1 MAGQKKV
8 TTAEPGMPG
17 AVTAVTRTTRMTR
30 MTQTPLRRGRIE
42 SRGAAHKSLQPSA
55 ELKAD
60 ASAG

>member
-1 MAGQKKV
+1 MV

-17 AVTAVTRTTRMTR
+17 AVTAVTRTTR

>member
-17 AVTAVTRTTRMTR
+17 AVTAVTRTTR

-60 ASAG
+60 AS